1 MNRWVVALLSVLI
14 FLVALHGFLVWR
26 VAERA
31 QAEAE
36 RQSCLQRVEATAV
49 VAMLVPT
56 AQIDPDGRLEA
67 MDTLGTRLD
76 DC

>member
-1 MNRWVVALLSVLI
+1 
-14 FLVALHGFLVWR
+14 
-26 VAERA
+26 
-31 QAEAE
+31 
-36 RQSCLQRVEATAV
+36 V